1 MKRVSS
7 FSFLA
12 LILFLLSSSVAFAQ
26 VQARIRIIEASN
38 EGSSVDPT
46 LRDVHGQL
54 GSLFSFTSY
63 RLLRDLNLG
72 LIGNRPV
79 EVSVHP
85 GRSVEVTLIGEYKN
99 LVELRIRVKREGAFV
114 LNTHVR
120 LTSGRTI
127 LIGGPRHGEGTII
140 FGISARF

>member
-1 MKRVSS
+1 MKRIAS

-12 LILFLLSSSVAFAQ
+12 FFLFLSFSSVTFAQ
-26 VQARIRIIEASN
+26 VQARIRIVEASN
-38 EGSSVDPT
+38 EGFSVDPM

-63 RLLRDLNLG
+63 RLLRDINLG
-72 LIGNRPV
+72 LVGNRPV
-79 EVSVHP
+79 EVPVHP

-99 LVELRIRVKREGAFV
+99 LVELRIRIKREGVSV
-114 LNTHVR
+114 LSTHVR

-127 LIGGPRHGEGTII
+127 LIGGPRHGEGTMI
-140 FGISARF
+140 FAISARF

>member
-120 LTSGRTI
+120 LISGRTI

>member
-1 MKRVSS
+1 MKRISS

-12 LILFLLSSSVAFAQ
+12 LILFFLSSSGAFAQ

-38 EGSSVDPT
+38 EGTTVDPI

-63 RLLRDLNLG
+63 RLLKDINLG
-72 LIGNRPV
+72 LVGNRPV
-79 EVSVHP
+79 EVIVHP

-99 LVELRIRVKREGAFV
+99 LIELRIRVKREGVLV

-120 LTSGRTI
+120 LFSGRTI
-127 LIGGPRHGEGTII
+127 LIGGPRHGDGVII
-140 FGISARF
+140 LALSANF